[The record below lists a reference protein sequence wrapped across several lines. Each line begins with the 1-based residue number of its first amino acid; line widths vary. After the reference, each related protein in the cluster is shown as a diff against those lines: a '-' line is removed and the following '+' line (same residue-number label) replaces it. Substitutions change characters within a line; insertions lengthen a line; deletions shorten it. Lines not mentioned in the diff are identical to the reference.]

1 VTQRMSRFHPPGYA
15 AEVLTLAPALPCL
28 AVLGLAGC
36 TSIFY
41 DDRCG
46 EETRN
51 VQSAADLL
59 ESQDTVVSAVL
70 DVGETRADGSR
81 SVRWTIGG
89 DNLRGHTQG
98 ARLVASED
106 TSVLLFPL
114 PGGPAEPNLS
124 IEGELMPYAGPV
136 PFDQLFER
144 ARRSGLTVIVDTD
157 LPGKTSMVLPLQA
170 VIINDWAQPHCS

>member
-1 VTQRMSRFHPPGYA
+1 MRRPSVW
-15 AEVLTLAPALPCL
+15 LTLGPALPCL
-28 AVLGLAGC
+28 VMLGLAGC
-36 TSIFY
+36 TGLY

-51 VQSAADLL
+51 VQSAAELL
-59 ESQDTVVSAVL
+59 RSQEDTVAYAVL

-81 SVRWTIGG
+81 SVHWMIGG
-89 DNLRGHTQG
+89 DNLRGHVQG

-106 TSVLLFPL
+106 SSVLLFPL
-114 PGGPAEPNLS
+114 SGGPAEPNLS

-136 PFDQLFER
+136 PFDELFER
-144 ARRSGLTVIVDTD
+144 ARRSGLTVIIESD
-157 LPGKTSMVLPLQA
+157 LPGRTSIVLPLQA